1 MRVLAVDTTSSL
13 GSVALVDGSVVR
25 GEEHLTGSDTHS
37 VHLLPAIE
45 RLLLACEVDRRA
57 LDAFAVAVG
66 PGSFTGL
73 RVGLSTVQ
81 GLALAACRPC
91 LGASVLDVLGFVSP
105 GATTTMALRDAFRGE
120 VYWAA
125 YDGEGRPTGPPR
137 VGPLADVLAQ
147 ATPDT
152 AFVGDA
158 AASHHA
164 AIANRF
170 PRAGFPPFPTFLAA
184 TLGLWAEPR
193 LRAGLGYGP
202 ESLRPLYVRTAE
214 FRKASA

>member
-1 MRVLAVDTTSSL
+1 MRVLAVDTTSSQ
-13 GSVALVDGSVVR
+13 GSVALVDGPVVK

-37 VHLLPAIE
+37 VYVLPAIE
-45 RLLLACEVDRRA
+45 RLLLASGVDPLA
-57 LDAFAVAVG
+57 VDGFAVAVG

-81 GLALAACRPC
+81 GMALAASRPC
-91 LGASVLDVLGFVSP
+91 LGACVLDVLALVSP
-105 GATTTMALRDAFRGE
+105 GARTIALRDAFRGE

-125 YDGEGRPTGPPR
+125 YDGEGRPSGPPR
-137 VGPLADVLAQ
+137 VGPIADPLAQ

-158 AASHHA
+158 AASHRA
-164 AIANRF
+164 AIIDRF
-170 PRAGFPPFPTFLAA
+170 PRAAFPPFPAFLAA

-193 LRAGLGYGP
+193 LRAGHGFGA
-202 ESLRPLYVRTAE
+202 ESLRPLYVRAAE